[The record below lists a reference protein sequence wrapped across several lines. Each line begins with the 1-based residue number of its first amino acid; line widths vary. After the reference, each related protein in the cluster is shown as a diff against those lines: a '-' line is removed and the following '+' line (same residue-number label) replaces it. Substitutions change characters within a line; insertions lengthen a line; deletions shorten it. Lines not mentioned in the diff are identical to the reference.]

1 MDVRLPPPTRD
12 RPRSAPIALVVGLV
26 LLVAPLAAV
35 GTQGLDFFDRLD
47 AVMLALT
54 GLVIAGWGGWQVGR
68 PGPRLRQPTDLHLDG
83 VGVTARGAALTWP
96 DVALVELR
104 WWEIV
109 PPYVEEAQHLP
120 VLRFVA
126 RDDRDIVTGPGLA
139 PDDGLAHAF
148 GITPAAAALTV
159 VVGVDGVEP
168 LQQVLAWL
176 GEHRADVPVEVGAP
190 PSF

>member
-1 MDVRLPPPTRD
+1 M
-12 RPRSAPIALVVGLV
+12 
-26 LLVAPLAAV
+26 
-35 GTQGLDFFDRLD
+35 
-47 AVMLALT
+47 
-54 GLVIAGWGGWQVGR
+54 
-68 PGPRLRQPTDLHLDG
+68 
-83 VGVTARGAALTWP
+83 
-96 DVALVELR
+96 
-104 WWEIV
+104 

-159 VVGVDGVEP
+159 VVGLDGLEP
-168 LQQVLAWL
+168 LEQVLGWL

-190 PSF
+190 PTF